1 MGQTPDPVNV
11 EAYASQ
17 FACDRYRSGGFS
29 RESVFRSRRAQ
40 PINNNNSRNGN
51 YQQGNKS
58 KGNYE
63 LVNDRIH
70 FKEVLLIGPDGE
82 SYGVVP
88 LKVALQKSMD
98 MQLDLY
104 CVSPQAH
111 PPVCKILNYG
121 KYKFEK
127 EKKEKE
133 AKKNQKKTVIK
144 EVRFTATTDRH
155 DLETKAKSAIRF
167 LQDGMKVKVSVFI
180 KGRMMQR
187 MDIVKETLDTF
198 LDLVKDYATPD
209 KLPELVGK
217 DYTVMLSP
225 RKNIITNN
233 GGKKQDAQ
241 NEE

>member
-1 MGQTPDPVNV
+1 MIGI
-11 EAYASQ
+11 EAAGSLGNP
-17 FACDRYRSGGFS
+17 F
-29 RESVFRSRRAQ
+29 FRSRRAQ
-40 PINNNNSRNGN
+40 PINNNKNGN
-51 YQQGNKS
+51 YQQGNRNR
-58 KGNYE
+58 GNYDRE

-133 AKKNQKKTVIK
+133 AKKNQKKTIIK
-144 EVRFTATTDRH
+144 EVRFTATTDKH
-155 DLETKAKSAIRF
+155 DLETKAKAAIKF

-187 MDIVKETLDTF
+187 MDIVKEALDTF
-198 LDLVKDYATPD
+198 LNLVKDYGTAD

-225 RKNIITNN
+225 KKNNNAN
-233 GGKKQDAQ
+233 GGKKQNAQ

>member
-1 MGQTPDPVNV
+1 MIGI
-11 EAYASQ
+11 EAAGSLGNP
-17 FACDRYRSGGFS
+17 F
-29 RESVFRSRRAQ
+29 FRSRRAQ
-40 PINNNNSRNGN
+40 PINNNKNGN
-51 YQQGNKS
+51 YHQGNRNR
-58 KGNYE
+58 GNYDRE

-133 AKKNQKKTVIK
+133 AKKNQKKTIIK
-144 EVRFTATTDRH
+144 EVRFTATTDKH
-155 DLETKAKSAIRF
+155 DLETKAKAAIKF

-187 MDIVKETLDTF
+187 MDIVKEALDTF
-198 LDLVKDYATPD
+198 LNLVKDYGTAD

-225 RKNIITNN
+225 KKNNNAN
-233 GGKKQDAQ
+233 GGKKQNAQ

>member
-1 MGQTPDPVNV
+1 
-11 EAYASQ
+11 
-17 FACDRYRSGGFS
+17 
-29 RESVFRSRRAQ
+29 
-40 PINNNNSRNGN
+40 
-51 YQQGNKS
+51 
-58 KGNYE
+58 
-63 LVNDRIH
+63 
-70 FKEVLLIGPDGE
+70 
-82 SYGVVP
+82 
-88 LKVALQKSMD
+88 MD